1 MHLRENPSIHQILYY
16 PEKGNIE
23 LELLEELSNLPRL
36 GKSTKMLK
44 KKKNRTGM
52 VYWKS
57 KQNIHILTL
66 KLRKPV
72 VNIYFE
78 IK

>member
-23 LELLEELSNLPRL
+23 LELLEELSNIPRL

-44 KKKNRTGM
+44 KKKKMELGWSTGN
-52 VYWKS
+52 
-57 KQNIHILTL
+57 QN
-66 KLRKPV
+66 K
-72 VNIYFE
+72 IYTY
-78 IK
+78 